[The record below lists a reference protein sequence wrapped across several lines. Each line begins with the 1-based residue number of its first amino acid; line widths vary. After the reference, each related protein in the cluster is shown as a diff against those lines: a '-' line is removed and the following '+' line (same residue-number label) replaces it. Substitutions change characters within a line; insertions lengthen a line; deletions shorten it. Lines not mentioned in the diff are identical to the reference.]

1 MTLAKAGIK
10 VGGAQLEKMAE
21 LARIEKVA
29 ANNAKDL
36 NPMSAMTD
44 SEAAVLV
51 DRNVL
56 EAGAKGLGQT
66 GGAVNPGTTLDLF
79 SATRGKDLSKLTNE
93 QIGDLGEDI
102 SKVFLRDN
110 NHTDTFAVQTRSG
123 NGIDIVSRTPDGR
136 LAFTEVKTSRT
147 GM

>member
-1 MTLAKAGIK
+1 MTGLAATSASIDPT
-10 VGGAQLEKMAE
+10 
-21 LARIEKVA
+21 A
-29 ANNAKDL
+29 ANT
-36 NPMSAMTD
+36 SAG
-44 SEAAVLV
+44 AAVLV

-110 NHTDTFAVQTRSG
+110 NHTDTFAVQNRSG

>member
-1 MTLAKAGIK
+1 KAGIK

-29 ANNAKDL
+29 ANNAKNL

-56 EAGAKGLGQT
+56 EAGTKGLGQT
-66 GGAVNPGTTLDLF
+66 GEAVNPDTTLDLF
-79 SATRGKDLSKLTNE
+79 SATRGKDLSKLTNQ

-110 NHTDTFAVQTRSG
+110 NHTDIFAVQNRSG